1 MRYLKRFDTSEQYSE
16 FVKSGNMYKPNT
28 SYCANDNSVYYTP
41 FTGNPSN
48 AKDLSIYY
56 DGEDEKPR
64 TTANCYIVR
73 ETGTYAFPLVYGN
86 ALYKG
91 VENSAAYTNV
101 TTNIDYNFV
110 NHLGNKITSPY
121 IEEHEGCIVNSV
133 AIDETDLSDGILTD
147 VNLTGYTDATKENLR
162 FVTFTVNSIPET
174 GGNAIIGVKDAN
186 GKYIWS
192 WHIWIVPSNVDMG
205 DVTLWNGNNIYSIL
219 PYNLGAKFLT
229 GENSAYTITDGT
241 ETRSLRNFDTNLYYQ
256 FGRKDAFFYDG
267 KNSKVGYET
276 GATTQRQTTI
286 ADGIANARTFYTW
299 IGDPSTSDSY
309 TAYDWNCKHGPNL
322 WDASQSTYGAPD
334 HNVQKT
340 IYDPCPIGY
349 CVGQMQKFFGFTYSA
364 GTYGLNIQHKGY
376 SSGGKDYPANGD
388 DSNINAVKYGTGT
401 TLYDNYYKITP
412 VGYRFKRSGHDDN
425 ASIAQDKEGILFPST
440 GYISS
445 QYGSSSH
452 RGSNGRCWSSAP
464 YSMGGAYYLYFLSSY
479 VYPQYGD
486 YRAFG
491 FSVRPLREPNL

>member
-1 MRYLKRFDTSEQYSE
+1 MRYLKRFDTSEQYFE

-28 SYCANDNSVYYTP
+28 SYCRNDNSVYYTP
-41 FTGNPSN
+41 FR
-48 AKDLSIYY
+48 KDLSIYY

-73 ETGTYAFPLVYGN
+73 KAGIYAFPLVYGN

-121 IEEHEGCIVNSV
+121 IEEHEGCTANSV

-147 VNLTGYTDATKENLR
+147 VYLTGYTDATKENLR

-286 ADGIANARTFYTW
+286 ADGIANARTFYTC
-299 IGDPSTSDSY
+299 IGDPYTLDSN
-309 TAYDWNCKHGPNL
+309 TAYDWNCKHAPNL

-349 CVGQMQKFFGFTYSA
+349 CVGQRQKFFGFTYSA
-364 GTYGLNIQHKGY
+364 GTYGLNILHGAGGGY
-376 SSGGKDYPANGD
+376 
-388 DSNINAVKYGTGT
+388 DSNINVVKYGTGT
-401 TLYDNYYKITP
+401 TLYDNYYKNTP
-412 VGYRFKRSGHDDN
+412 IGYRFKRSGHDDN

-440 GYISS
+440 GIISA
-445 QYGSSSH
+445 QYGSSSY
-452 RGSNGRCWSSAP
+452 RGNSGYYWSSAP
-464 YSMGGAYYLYFLSSY
+464 YSVGGAYNLYFGSNY
-479 VYPQYGD
+479 VYPQNGY
-486 YRAFG
+486 YRAYG

>member
-1 MRYLKRFDTSEQYSE
+1 MRYLKRFDTSKQYSE

-41 FTGNPSN
+41 FFR
-48 AKDLSIYY
+48 KDLSIYY

-73 ETGTYAFPLVYGN
+73 KTGAYAFPLVYGN

-174 GGNAIIGVKDAN
+174 GGNAVIGVKDAI

-286 ADGIANARTFYTW
+286 ADGIANARTFYTC
-299 IGDPSTSDSY
+299 IGDPSTSDSN
-309 TAYDWNCKHGPNL
+309 TANDWNCKHGPNL

-349 CVGQMQKFFGFTYSA
+349 CVGQRQKFFGFTYSA
-364 GTYGLNIQHKGY
+364 GTYGINILFWEEN
-376 SSGGKDYPANGD
+376 S
-388 DSNINAVKYGTGT
+388 SNINMVKYGTG
-401 TLYDNYYKITP
+401 NYYENTP
-412 VGYRFKRSGHDDN
+412 VGYHFKRSGHDDN

-445 QYGSSSH
+445 QDGSSST
-452 RGSNGRCWSSAP
+452 RGSSGSYWSSAP
-464 YSMGGAYYLYFLSSY
+464 YSMSGAYNLYFDSNY
-479 VYPQYGD
+479 VGPQDRGG
-486 YRAFG
+486 RACG

>member
-1 MRYLKRFDTSEQYSE
+1 MKYLKRFDTSEQYFE

-28 SYCANDNSVYYTP
+28 SYCRNDNSVYYTP
-41 FTGNPSN
+41 FR
-48 AKDLSIYY
+48 KDLSIYY

-73 ETGTYAFPLVYGN
+73 KTGTYAFPLVYGN

-174 GGNAIIGVKDAN
+174 GGNAVIGVKDAI

-299 IGDPSTSDSY
+299 IGDPSTSDSN

-349 CVGQMQKFFGFTYSA
+349 CVGQRQKFFGFTYSA
-364 GTYGLNIQHKGY
+364 GTYGINMLFWEEN
-376 SSGGKDYPANGD
+376 S
-388 DSNINAVKYGTGT
+388 SNINMVKYGTG
-401 TLYDNYYKITP
+401 NYYENTP
-412 VGYRFKRSGHDDN
+412 VGYHFKRSGHDDN

-440 GYISS
+440 GMISS
-445 QYGSSSH
+445 QDGSSST
-452 RGSNGRCWSSAP
+452 RGYNGYYWSSAP
-464 YSMGGAYYLYFLSSY
+464 GSMGGAYSLYFDSDY
-479 VYPQYGD
+479 VYPQYGFS
-486 YRAFG
+486 RAYG